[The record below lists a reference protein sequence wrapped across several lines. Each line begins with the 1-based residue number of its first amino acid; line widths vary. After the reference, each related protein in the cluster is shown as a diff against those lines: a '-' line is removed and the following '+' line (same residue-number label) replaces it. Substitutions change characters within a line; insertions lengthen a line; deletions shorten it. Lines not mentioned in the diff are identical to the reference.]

1 MPGII
6 VSPGTT
12 HGKTSIVK
20 GLRLYPTQSCTA
32 CDPVDYILEG
42 RMYDLDW
49 VEMYR
54 GDFAWKGVGWN
65 DVLNTRNIKTTNYT
79 ENMISSTY
87 ESGDPNRN
95 YMEVLYPSNAAE
107 YYEYRISFPETRTK
121 LSTTMKF
128 SLIELPGMLL
138 PPEPSVSPTY
148 APSMSPTVSPSKAP
162 TVSNVK
168 AYQVWLYFGIL

>member
-1 MPGII
+1 MDA
-6 VSPGTT
+6 S
-12 HGKTSIVK
+12 S
-20 GLRLYPTQSCTA
+20 A
-32 CDPVDYILEG
+32 
-42 RMYDLDW
+42 W

-54 GDFAWKGVGWN
+54 GDLPWSPSLGVGWN
-65 DVLNTRNIKTTNYT
+65 DLLNTRNVKTTNYT

-87 ESGDPNRN
+87 GSGDPDRN

-162 TVSNVK
+162 TVSER
-168 AYQVWLYFGIL
+168 